1 MGIIGKQSIRSSIFI
16 YIGFAIGALN
26 ILVLFPNEKYF
37 TLDEFGLTKILV
49 DVSLLI
55 AMLCTLGTCPATVKF
70 YPFYSSYLPAKKN
83 DLPFITILTVTIGC
97 LLFMAVMPF
106 LKDLIIRKYGERSP
120 LFVEYFNLIYPL
132 TIAMTF
138 LYLFEAYSWAVK
150 RTVLP
155 AITREVV
162 VRVLT
167 TVLIVLVMLGLLNF
181 KQFINLYS
189 LIYIPPVLIL
199 LFSLIRHGDLSL
211 HFTISS
217 VTKRLKNR
225 MIVFSLF
232 IFSGQ
237 ALNVL
242 ARTLDSIIISSQSSG
257 GLSDTGIFTIAT
269 YLVALM
275 EVPVRGMTGIAF
287 SVLAQAWKDNDR
299 AKVFS
304 VYSKTALNLLIAGL
318 AIMGLLVLN
327 MPNLVA
333 FLGEKYAGMLSVV
346 LILGFS
352 KLIDLGT
359 GLNSHLLLSS
369 KHWRIE
375 FITNV
380 FLVLMA
386 GVLNYLLVRKYGIV
400 GSAWATLIAFTVY
413 NTVRF
418 LLIWKLFK
426 MQPFTRANLLAV
438 LIAFAAYFLCR
449 LVPQLT
455 NIYADT
461 ITRSVLFTLCFG
473 LPVIWL
479 RLSEDING
487 QVRKLT
493 GSLFQYKK

>member
-1 MGIIGKQSIRSSIFI
+1 MGIIGKQSIRSSIYI
-16 YIGFAIGALN
+16 YLGFAIGALN
-26 ILVLFPNEKYF
+26 ILVLFPNQRYF

-70 YPFYSSYLPAKKN
+70 YPFYASYLPRRKN
-83 DLPFITILTVTIGC
+83 DLPVLTLAAVSLGC

-106 LKDLIIRKYGERSP
+106 LRDGILRKYGERSP
-120 LFVEYFNLIYPL
+120 LFVQYFKLIYPL
-132 TIAMTF
+132 TIAMAF

-155 AITREVV
+155 AVMREVL
-162 VRVLT
+162 VRLLT
-167 TVLIVLVMLGLLNF
+167 TALILLVMLRWLDF
-181 KQFINLYS
+181 RQFIYLYS

-199 LFSLIRHGDLSL
+199 LFSLLRHGDLTFSFRL
-211 HFTISS
+211 SP
-217 VTKRLKNR
+217 VTRRLKNR

-232 IFSGQ
+232 VFSGQ

-242 ARTLDSIIISSQSSG
+242 ARTLDSIIISSQSPG
-257 GLSDTGIFTIAT
+257 GLRDTGLFTIAT

-287 SVLAQAWKDNDR
+287 SVLAQAWKEKDL
-299 AKVFS
+299 ATVFS
-304 VYSKTALNLLIAGL
+304 VYKKTALNLLIAGL
-318 AIMGLLVLN
+318 GIMGVLVLN
-327 MPNLVA
+327 MPNLLA
-333 FLGEKYAGMLSVV
+333 FLGPRYAGMLEVV
-346 LILGFS
+346 LILGCS
-352 KLIDLGT
+352 KLVDLGT

-386 GVLNYLLVRKYGIV
+386 GLLNYLLVRRYGII
-400 GSAWATLIAFTVY
+400 GSAWATLIAFSVY

-426 MQPFTRANLLAV
+426 MQPFTWANALAIV
-438 LIAFAAYFLCR
+438 IAAAAYLICR
-449 LVPQLT
+449 LVPAMP
-455 NIYADT
+455 NIYLDVVVRT
-461 ITRSVLFTLCFG
+461 LLFSLGYG
-473 LPVIWL
+473 LPVL
-479 RLSEDING
+479 GFRLSEDING
-487 QVRKLT
+487 FVNRL
-493 GSLFQYKK
+493 LRRRVAR